1 MTRDPQPTP
10 ASAADVRLLTEGG
23 REVIRLLAVL
33 LRNAA
38 LHRPDNEVFREPG
51 ERLRA
56 VVAELLALEGQLDL
70 ECVGQVLWVNRVRV
84 RIELRSLPVYRYV
97 AAEVAHRALGGFR
110 FSAPPPQSAVTGLVQ
125 VLARRDRASVG
136 HDPVQAF
143 NAALT
148 AAGVGDITALPAARE
163 VVGRPLASRR
173 GRALSAYRQALEL
186 IREWSTGAQA
196 EASLNLRRAK
206 RVVQRL
212 VDLSYEEGDGFSL
225 AGLAAIKSHNEYAF
239 NHVVNVCV
247 LAVAFGQ
254 RLGLARQQLAQLGI
268 CALYHDIGKISIP
281 LEILE
286 KHGPLSEE
294 EWALMGNHTVFGA
307 RTLLPLVAHDP
318 NAVRR
323 VLTSLQHHRS
333 YSEGGYPE
341 LAVLRR
347 QGLFVRIVAI
357 VDAFDAM
364 TTRRV
369 YQETYLPDRALATL
383 KAQAGT
389 RYDPTLVTAF
399 VNCMGVF
406 PVGSLVVLTSGEL
419 AVVCE
424 TSVDEERSDR
434 PTVRVIADAEWQ
446 PRVPELVDLARP
458 GEERQV
464 ARCVDPETLG
474 IDLARHVV

>member
-1 MTRDPQPTP
+1 
-10 ASAADVRLLTEGG
+10 
-23 REVIRLLAVL
+23 
-33 LRNAA
+33 
-38 LHRPDNEVFREPG
+38 
-51 ERLRA
+51 
-56 VVAELLALEGQLDL
+56 
-70 ECVGQVLWVNRVRV
+70 VLWVNRIRV
-84 RIELRSLPVYRYV
+84 RMELRSLPVYRYV
-97 AAEVAHRALGGFR
+97 ASEVAHRGLGGFR
-110 FSAPPPQSAVTGLVQ
+110 FSAPPSPSAVTGLVQ
-125 VLARRDRASVG
+125 VFARRDAGSTG
-136 HDPVQAF
+136 HDPVGAF
-143 NAALT
+143 NTALA
-148 AAGVGDITALPAARE
+148 AAGVVEIEALSAARE

-186 IREWSTGAQA
+186 IREWSTGAEA
-196 EASLNLRRAK
+196 EGALNLRRAR

-225 AGLAAIKSHNEYAF
+225 AGLAAIKSHSEYAF

-254 RLGLARQQLAQLGI
+254 RLGLSRRQLAQLGL

-318 NAVRR
+318 DAVRR
-323 VLTSLQHHRS
+323 ILTSLQHHRS
-333 YSEGGYPE
+333 YSDGGYPE
-341 LAVLRR
+341 LSVLRH

-357 VDAFDAM
+357 IDAFDAM
-364 TTRRV
+364 TTKRV
-369 YQETYLPDRALATL
+369 YQETYLPDRALTTL

-399 VNCMGVF
+399 VSCMGVF

-424 TSVDEERSDR
+424 TAVDEARIDR
-434 PTVRVIADAEWQ
+434 PTVRVISDADWRLR
-446 PRVPELVDLARP
+446 PPELVDLAAA

-464 ARCVDPETLG
+464 ARCVDPEAVG
-474 IDLARHVV
+474 VDLAKYVV

>member
-1 MTRDPQPTP
+1 MAPDPQP
-10 ASAADVRLLTEGG
+10 ARVSAPDMRLLTEGG
-23 REVIRLLAVL
+23 RELIRLLAVL
-33 LRNAA
+33 LRNAT

-51 ERLRA
+51 ERLQAA
-56 VVAELLALEGQLDL
+56 VTELLALEGQLDL
-70 ECVGQVLWVNRVRV
+70 ECAGQVLWVNRVRV
-84 RIELRSLPVYRYV
+84 RMELRSLPVYRYV
-97 AAEVAHRALGGFR
+97 VSEVARRGLGGFR
-110 FSAPPPQSAVTGLVQ
+110 FLRPPPPSAVTGLVQ
-125 VLARRDRASVG
+125 VLARRVPASD
-136 HDPVQAF
+136 DPVQAF
-143 NAALT
+143 NSALAT
-148 AAGVGDITALPAARE
+148 AGVEEISALPAARE

-186 IREWSTGAQA
+186 IREWSTSSEP
-196 EASLNLRRAK
+196 EAALNLRRAK
-206 RVVQRL
+206 RVTQRL
-212 VDLSYEEGDGFSL
+212 VDLSYEEGDGFAL

-254 RLGLARQQLAQLGI
+254 RLGLARHQLAQLGI
-268 CALYHDIGKISIP
+268 CALYHDIGKIAIP

-323 VLTSLQHHRS
+323 VLTSLQHHRG
-333 YSEGGYPE
+333 YSDGGYPALE
-341 LAVLRR
+341 VLRR

-383 KAQAGT
+383 KSQAGT
-389 RYDPTLVTAF
+389 RYDPTLVNAF

-406 PVGSLVVLTSGEL
+406 PVGSAVVLTSGEL

-424 TSVDEERSDR
+424 ASADESQVDR
-434 PTVRVIADAEWQ
+434 PTVRVIADADWQ
-446 PRVPELVDLARP
+446 LRLPELVDLSRP

-464 ARCVDPETLG
+464 ARCVDPEPLG
-474 IDLARHVV
+474 VDLARYVV